1 MLDSYLRV
9 HIDPPLKKIAA
20 FFKYTPIT
28 PNQLTWAGF
37 IIGAVACFLAV
48 LQLYLW
54 ALLCLVLNR
63 LLDGLDGAVARIKD
77 QSSDLGGYLDII
89 LDFFIYGGFPLCI
102 AIGLSTIE
110 AAYATAFL
118 LFCIITTGTSFL
130 AYAIIAAKNNMET
143 EHQGKK
149 SFYYSYGLMEGTET
163 ILFLCLMCFLPQY
176 FVILCIIFGVLCLV
190 TTATRIFMVSQVF
203 K

>member
-1 MLDSYLRV
+1 LLDSYLRKY
-9 HIDPPLKKIAA
+9 IDPPLKKIAA
-20 FFKYTPIT
+20 FSRNLPIT
-28 PNQLTWAGF
+28 PNHVTLGGF
-37 IIGAVACFLAV
+37 LIGAVACFLAM
-48 LQLYLW
+48 LQLYWW

-63 LLDGLDGAVARIKD
+63 LFDGLDGAVARIKN
-77 QSSDLGGYLDII
+77 QNSDFGGYLDIT

-102 AIGLSTIE
+102 AIGLGTSD
-110 AAYATAFL
+110 AAYAAAFL

-149 SFYYSYGLMEGTET
+149 SFYFSNGLMEGTET
-163 ILFLCLMCFLPQY
+163 ILFMCLMCILPQY
-176 FVILCIIFGVLCLV
+176 FVTLCIIFGVLCLI
-190 TTATRIFMVSQVF
+190 TTAMRIYMASQVF